1 MNNKDILNLKD
12 SYSEIYE
19 KQEMQGS
26 LLTRKGTAQNFTGGR
41 SPFTVA
47 EPIKQGQRSSL
58 LLPSSSSQAQS
69 PGQLNIPGTSQRSID
84 ADIWSRARSSIPP
97 STPKERQS
105 PKPDWDK
112 LSSKAEKPGAPG
124 IKGPFGRGSSSSPTP
139 PTPPTPR
146 TSQATLTGGAPGP
159 RPGQT
164 IRATG
169 PTGNFPQ
176 LNRFV
181 NNQSSQR
188 MQSTSQLL
196 SLARAGRAGVL
207 GLAIAPTP
215 TSSTDTPG
223 TAPGASRYNTK
234 DASGKIRSH
243 LAVGPAKVGP
253 AKVGTI
259 SQAFDKEY
267 AKQKS
272 SGAKTFSFKGKQYTT
287 DSYEPD
293 LFDVILEYLIIEGY
307 ADTNENALVIMANM
321 SEDWRES
328 IVEVR
333 GGGKVEYKPRFGG
346 SSERPGPRVSPQ
358 TTQDPEKRGMSSYPS
373 TKTANKIN
381 QLNYEKSKIPKES
394 KKAKKIETRVSKLQS
409 RFNRDG
415 KEYQDYVSKEEV
427 DLYDVILEYLI
438 SEGYADTNE
447 NALVIMANMSED
459 WRESIVE
466 VRGGGKIDP
475 VSDIPSI
482 GERGARSPKDA
493 GLLMSPLERSRARV
507 NALRKR
513 KDPEATKRANRIDSR
528 FVKPTDRAV
537 NRSILAATNAR
548 SAEKKRLMQPDADK
562 G

>member
-1 MNNKDILNLKD
+1 MLNLKD
-12 SYSEIYE
+12 SYFEIYE

-159 RPGQT
+159 RPGKT

-293 LFDVILEYLIIEGY
+293 LFDVILEHLITEGY

-328 IVEVR
+328 IV
-333 GGGKVEYKPRFGG
+333 
-346 SSERPGPRVSPQ
+346 
-358 TTQDPEKRGMSSYPS
+358 
-373 TKTANKIN
+373 
-381 QLNYEKSKIPKES
+381 
-394 KKAKKIETRVSKLQS
+394 
-409 RFNRDG
+409 
-415 KEYQDYVSKEEV
+415 
-427 DLYDVILEYLI
+427 I
-438 SEGYADTNE
+438 SEMPFQVTGPDPRSSDPNSSHVPIGKPYKNKKRAKTKADKLDAEIGGYRHK
-447 NALVIMANMSED
+447 VKYV
-459 WRESIVE
+459 ESYLDVYPKLYE

>member
-12 SYSEIYE
+12 SYFEIYE

-181 NNQSSQR
+181 NNPSSQQ
-188 MQSTSQLL
+188 MQSVSKL
-196 SLARAGRAGVL
+196 STLARAGKGGVL
-207 GLAIAPTP
+207 GLLLEPTP

-223 TAPGASRYNTK
+223 TAPGVSRFNTR
-234 DASGKIRSH
+234 DASGRIRNR
-243 LAVGPAKVGP
+243 LVVGQGKVGQG
-253 AKVGTI
+253 KVGSV
-259 SQAFDKEY
+259 SQAFDKSY
-267 AKQKS
+267 SSAKKD
-272 SGAKTFSFKGKQYTT
+272 GLKSFKFQGGTYSTE
-287 DSYEPD
+287 SYD
-293 LFDVILEYLIIEGY
+293 LYDTILEHLITEGY

-321 SEDWRES
+321 SEDWKQS
-328 IVEVR
+328 IMED
-333 GGGKVEYKPRFGG
+333 EYKGDPRKIPTEKGG
-346 SSERPGPRVSPQ
+346 SRSVGP
-358 TTQDPEKRGMSSYPS
+358 
-373 TKTANKIN
+373 N
-381 QLNYEKSKIPKES
+381 PKD
-394 KKAKKIETRVSKLQS
+394 KLVVPPFPVLPPPTRND
-409 RFNRDG
+409 RT
-415 KEYQDYVSKEEV
+415 Y
-427 DLYDVILEYLI
+427 
-438 SEGYADTNE
+438 
-447 NALVIMANMSED
+447 
-459 WRESIVE
+459 
-466 VRGGGKIDP
+466 GGP
-475 VSDIPSI
+475 APSI
-482 GERGARSPKDA
+482 GGGS
-493 GLLMSPLERSRARV
+493 
-507 NALRKR
+507 
-513 KDPEATKRANRIDSR
+513 I
-528 FVKPTDRAV
+528 
-537 NRSILAATNAR
+537 RSIPSPPSVGSGSIR
-548 SAEKKRLMQPDADK
+548 SMPSPPSGPRGREFGHGNGGTKYTTPTKDGSAGSITLNKNKPGDDFIGPTVSSGGNTYGIPNPKFGRPQR
-562 G
+562 

>member
-1 MNNKDILNLKD
+1 MNSQDLRNL
-12 SYSEIYE
+12 
-19 KQEMQGS
+19 QEAYLDVYQELDENPQMQGS
-26 LLTRKGTAQNFTGGR
+26 LLTRRGTAQNFTSGR

-47 EPIKQGQRSSL
+47 EPINQGPRSSVSF
-58 LLPSSSSQAQS
+58 PSPNSQVQS
-69 PGQLNIPGTSQRSID
+69 PGQLNIPGISQRSID
-84 ADIWSRARSSIPP
+84 ANIWSRARSSISPDMP
-97 STPKERQS
+97 NGRQS
-105 PKPDWDK
+105 PRPAWDN
-112 LSSKAEKPGAPG
+112 LSPKDQKSGAPG
-124 IKGPFGRGSSSSPTP
+124 IRDPFGRGSGTP
-139 PTPPTPR
+139 PTPPTPPSPPNSQS
-146 TSQATLTGGAPGP
+146 TSSGGAPGP
-159 RPGQT
+159 RPGKT

-333 GGGKVEYKPRFGG
+333 GGGK
-346 SSERPGPRVSPQ
+346 
-358 TTQDPEKRGMSSYPS
+358 
-373 TKTANKIN
+373 
-381 QLNYEKSKIPKES
+381 
-394 KKAKKIETRVSKLQS
+394 
-409 RFNRDG
+409 
-415 KEYQDYVSKEEV
+415 
-427 DLYDVILEYLI
+427 
-438 SEGYADTNE
+438 
-447 NALVIMANMSED
+447 
-459 WRESIVE
+459 
-466 VRGGGKIDP
+466 IDP

>member
-12 SYSEIYE
+12 SYFEIYE

-124 IKGPFGRGSSSSPTP
+124 IKGPFGRGSSSS

-333 GGGKVEYKPRFGG
+333 GGGK
-346 SSERPGPRVSPQ
+346 
-358 TTQDPEKRGMSSYPS
+358 
-373 TKTANKIN
+373 
-381 QLNYEKSKIPKES
+381 
-394 KKAKKIETRVSKLQS
+394 
-409 RFNRDG
+409 
-415 KEYQDYVSKEEV
+415 
-427 DLYDVILEYLI
+427 
-438 SEGYADTNE
+438 
-447 NALVIMANMSED
+447 
-459 WRESIVE
+459 
-466 VRGGGKIDP
+466 IDP

>member
-1 MNNKDILNLKD
+1 
-12 SYSEIYE
+12 
-19 KQEMQGS
+19 MQGS

-139 PTPPTPR
+139 LTPPTPR

-159 RPGQT
+159 RPGKT

-196 SLARAGRAGVL
+196 ALARAGRAGLL
-207 GLAIAPTP
+207 GLAMAPTP

-259 SQAFDKEY
+259 AQAFDKEY

-272 SGAKTFSFKGKQYTT
+272 SGARTFSFKGKQYTT

-293 LFDVILEYLIIEGY
+293 LFDVILAHLLAEGY

-321 SEDWRES
+321 SEDWR
-328 IVEVR
+328 
-333 GGGKVEYKPRFGG
+333 
-346 SSERPGPRVSPQ
+346 
-358 TTQDPEKRGMSSYPS
+358 D
-373 TKTANKIN
+373 
-381 QLNYEKSKIPKES
+381 
-394 KKAKKIETRVSKLQS
+394 
-409 RFNRDG
+409 
-415 KEYQDYVSKEEV
+415 
-427 DLYDVILEYLI
+427 
-438 SEGYADTNE
+438 
-447 NALVIMANMSED
+447 
-459 WRESIVE
+459 SIVE

-493 GLLMSPLERSRARV
+493 GLLMSPLERSKARV
-507 NALRKR
+507 NALKKR
-513 KDPEATKRANRIDSR
+513 KDPEATKRANRINSR
-528 FVKPTDRAV
+528 FVNPTDRAV
-537 NRSILAATNAR
+537 NRSILAANNAK